1 VSERHELRPVDV
13 EAEACIFA
21 AYERGRAAGWRERG
35 EADAPMREALEW
47 MARFSDVDLANA
59 RTLHYDMAGRARSVL
74 SATACNALPP
84 APPQEDRT

>member
-35 EADAPMREALEW
+35 EAEEREGKDSIEF
-47 MARFSDVDLANA
+47 ARGQRESEPNEQE
-59 RTLHYDMAGRARSVL
+59 RAFWKGYTVGVSVL
-74 SATACNALPP
+74 SSKLRALPP